1 MGSRAPSATLLGMA
15 PNLSIDRES
24 WLLLLLLSFLWGTAF
39 FFVGVALHELPPLT
53 IVLIRVFLGAVF
65 LLPMLAFAG
74 GRMPKTVAGWKPFV
88 LMALLINV
96 IPFCLLAIAQTY
108 ISSGLTSVLN
118 ATTPIFSVLV
128 AGAMGDEPFIPRRI
142 VGMVVGLVGVAILRG
157 MSLTSVYDQT
167 IGMLCGLGAAFSY
180 GLAGWWGRRE
190 LSDVP
195 PITASICQLTAASLI
210 MAAVAGFVEQ
220 PWRLDMPSLST
231 VLALLGLAA
240 LGTSLA
246 YIVFF
251 RILSRA
257 GGTNAMLVTLLIPVT
272 AILLGHFV
280 LGEAMTLREI
290 AGALVIASALLII
303 DGRVLSLL
311 PRRRPVA

>member
-1 MGSRAPSATLLGMA
+1 MT

-39 FFVGVALHELPPLT
+39 FFVGVALRELPPLT
-53 IVLIRVFLGAVF
+53 IVLIRVLLGAVF
-65 LLPMLAFAG
+65 LLPMLPMAG
-74 GRMPKTVAGWKPFV
+74 GGMPSTVTAWKPFV
-88 LMALLINV
+88 VMALLINV

-128 AGAMGDEPFIPRRI
+128 AGAMGDEPFVPRRI
-142 VGMVVGLVGVAILRG
+142 LGIVIGLVGVAILRG
-157 MSLTSVYDQT
+157 VSLTTGHDQT
-167 IGMLCGLGAAFSY
+167 LGMLCGLGAAFSY
-180 GLAGWWGRRE
+180 GLAGWWGRRT

-195 PITASICQLTAASLI
+195 PITASICQLAAASVI

-220 PWRLDMPSLST
+220 PWRLHMPSLPT

-251 RILSRA
+251 RILSRS
-257 GGTNAMLVTLLIPVT
+257 GGTNAMLVTLLIPLT

-290 AGALVIASALLII
+290 SGALVIGSALLII
-303 DGRVLSLL
+303 DGRILALL
-311 PRRRPVA
+311 PLGRPAG

>member
-1 MGSRAPSATLLGMA
+1 MPS
-15 PNLSIDRES
+15 NLSIDRES
-24 WLLLLLLSFLWGTAF
+24 WLLLLLQSVLWGTAF
-39 FFVGVALHELPPLT
+39 FFVGAALHELPPLT

-65 LLPMLAFAG
+65 LLPMLPLAG
-74 GRMPKTVAGWKPFV
+74 GGMPRTIAAWWPFV
-88 LMALLINV
+88 VMALLINV

-142 VGMVVGLVGVAILRG
+142 VGLVVGLVGVAILRG
-157 MSLTSVYDQT
+157 ISLTTGHDQT
-167 IGMLCGLGAAFSY
+167 IGMLCGLAAAFSY
-180 GLAGWWGRRE
+180 GLAGWWGRRA

-195 PITASICQLTAASLI
+195 PITASICQLAASSVV
-210 MAAVAGFVEQ
+210 MAVVAGIADQ
-220 PWRLDMPSLST
+220 PWRLEMPSLPT

-251 RILSRA
+251 RILSRS

-272 AILLGHFV
+272 AILLGHFL
-280 LGEAMTLREI
+280 LGEAMTFREV
-290 AGALVIASALLII
+290 AGALVIGSALLII
-303 DGRVLSLL
+303 DGRVFALL
-311 PRRRPVA
+311 PRRQSAG